1 MDQFSIGIS
10 IAMHFT
16 RFVAVIGGVLAGGWL
31 VLAAESTYA
40 TTFNQNLDAGEEGSQ
55 IAETPAKSPA
65 KTLVEPSGSKAS
77 MDVLAPLIVS
87 APVPAA
93 AAPAARPRP
102 PLRLPATSRSVV
114 VAPVTAAPTGAE
126 IVGKLLA
133 PGASDPD
140 VPMPHPD
147 LADTPAGNNA
157 ASGGPRLFG
166 RAESGDGVLD
176 IRGGIFGLTVPIPAD
191 RSAPGANTRSSLGL
205 PALQMGPKA
214 P

>member
-10 IAMHFT
+10 IVMHFT
-16 RFVAVIGGVLAGGWL
+16 RLVAVIGVVAGGWL
-31 VLAAESTYA
+31 GLAAESTYA
-40 TTFNQNLDAGEEGSQ
+40 TTFNQNLGAGEEGAQ
-55 IAETPAKSPA
+55 VVETPAKLPA
-65 KTLVEPSGSKAS
+65 RTPAGPSGSKSS
-77 MDVLAPLIVS
+77 MDGLAPLVVS
-87 APVPAA
+87 DPVPATAAPTAKSRPPLRVPATTRSVVGTPVPAA
-93 AAPAARPRP
+93 P
-102 PLRLPATSRSVV
+102 
-114 VAPVTAAPTGAE
+114 TAAE

-147 LADTPAGNNA
+147 LAGLPTGNKA
-157 ASGGPRLFG
+157 ASEGPRLFG

-191 RSAPGANTRSSLGL
+191 RSAPSSNTRSSLGV
-205 PALQMGPKA
+205 PALQMGPKT